1 MSKRMVW
8 PLKTGQI
15 EILKAFDQFVIENK
29 SFLEN
34 KKLLVWG
41 ASVRGTLLG
50 MILEKKGLIDF
61 LYIDNDERKWG
72 NHING
77 HSILNPNE
85 VRNQL
90 QNTFILIPVEYPEEI
105 CKQLYSWGLKE
116 DSFAVIKSNIEKSY
130 TEEFFRQYGYDRLV
144 IGETFLNETIIDEE
158 NPESIKD

>member
-1 MSKRMVW
+1 MEW
-8 PLKTGQI
+8 PLKTAQK

-130 TEEFFRQYGYDRLV
+130 TEEFFRQ
-144 IGETFLNETIIDEE
+144 
-158 NPESIKD
+158 